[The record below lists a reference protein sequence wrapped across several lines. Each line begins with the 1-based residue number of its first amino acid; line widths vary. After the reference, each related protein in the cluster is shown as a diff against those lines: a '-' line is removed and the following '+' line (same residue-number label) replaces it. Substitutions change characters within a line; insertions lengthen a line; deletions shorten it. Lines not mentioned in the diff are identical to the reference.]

1 MLHFECRVCQPNLH
15 CSAVFSAEI
24 CSFCKNSANPNISRK
39 ICSASRI
46 SKKNQR
52 GLSITIPQTN
62 HEANV
67 AGGLVRTCITTDG
80 ERRQWR
86 RGMAPYISSAACDV
100 TGVEAV
106 AFVVTRWMSVS
117 KLIEQLKQVV
127 ARLIATEFVHFHIK
141 CHVNVTYLVR
151 VCSCVSRISIAQ
163 LYSRLM
169 LSAFLYVLLLYDGV
183 RNYCIKEILYTN
195 WTPQCEF
202 FL

>member
-1 MLHFECRVCQPNLH
+1 MSGVSAKFIH

-24 CSFCKNSANPNISRK
+24 CSFRKNSANPNISRK

-80 ERRQWR
+80 GRRR
-86 RGMAPYISSAACDV
+86 MASYISSAACDV

-106 AFVVTRWMSVS
+106 AFVGIDDVS
-117 KLIEQLKQVV
+117 CLLEQLTQVV
-127 ARLIATEFVHFHIK
+127 A
-141 CHVNVTYLVR
+141 
-151 VCSCVSRISIAQ
+151 
-163 LYSRLM
+163 
-169 LSAFLYVLLLYDGV
+169 
-183 RNYCIKEILYTN
+183 
-195 WTPQCEF
+195 
-202 FL
+202 

>member
-1 MLHFECRVCQPNLH
+1 MSGVSAKFIH

-24 CSFCKNSANPNISRK
+24 CSFRKNSANPNISRK
-39 ICSASRI
+39 ICSASRN

-67 AGGLVRTCITTDG
+67 AGGLVRTCITTEG
-80 ERRQWR
+80 ER
-86 RGMAPYISSAACDV
+86 RGMAPNISSAACDV

-106 AFVVTRWMSVS
+106 AFVGTGRVS
-117 KLIEQLKQVV
+117 ELIEQLKQVV

-151 VCSCVSRISIAQ
+151 VCSCMSRISIAQ
-163 LYSRLM
+163 LYSRL
-169 LSAFLYVLLLYDGV
+169 
-183 RNYCIKEILYTN
+183 C
-195 WTPQCEF
+195 
-202 FL
+202 